1 MSITFAKILIEIKTW
16 GGVKMPVI
24 AIPQMGNDLF
34 RKYMKSKY
42 VQSLERAG
50 AQVKWIELDDIE
62 AAADEVLSCD
72 GLLLPGGA
80 DIAPRLYGQAAGE
93 KCGKP
98 NEKRDTAEPKMLEVF
113 LKTGKPIFGIC
124 RGVQLLNVFMDGT
137 LLQDIK
143 EEQKYNHS
151 DFLSRAKSAHPI
163 SIDKG
168 SKLYNILGAE
178 TTSVN
183 SLHHQAIDKV
193 GEGLRV
199 TAKSED
205 GFIEALELE
214 GHPFCVAVQWHPE
227 HMSKKSEEQ
236 RRLFSAFVAACNN
249 E

>member
-1 MSITFAKILIEIKTW
+1 MT
-16 GGVKMPVI
+16 VI

-50 AQVKWIELDDIE
+50 AQALWIELEDIDRAVE
-62 AAADEVLSCD
+62 TALSCD

-80 DIAPRLYGQAAGE
+80 DIDPKLYGQTAGE

-98 NEKRDTAEPKMLEVF
+98 NEKRDTAEPKILEAF
-113 LKTGKPIFGIC
+113 LKTDKPIFGIC
-124 RGVQLLNVFMDGT
+124 RGVQLLNVYMGGT
-137 LLQDIK
+137 LIQDIK

-151 DFLSRAKSAHPI
+151 DFFTRAKSAHPI
-163 SIDKG
+163 SIVKG
-168 SKLYNILGAE
+168 SKLHGILGTE
-178 TTSVN
+178 TAKVN

-193 GEGLRV
+193 GDGLTV
-199 TAKSED
+199 TAKSGD
-205 GFIEALELE
+205 GYIEALELE

-236 RRLFSAFVAACNN
+236 RKLFSAFVAACNN
-249 E
+249 S

>member
-1 MSITFAKILIEIKTW
+1 MFVKIKYIDHIK
-16 GGVKMPVI
+16 GAENMPVI

-50 AQVKWIELDDIE
+50 AQALWIELDDIDKAIE
-62 AAADEVLSCD
+62 TAVNCD

-80 DIAPRLYGQAAGE
+80 DIAPSMYGQAASE

-98 NEKRDTAEPKMLEVF
+98 NEIRDSAEPKILEAF
-113 LKTGKPIFGIC
+113 LKTGKPVFGIC
-124 RGVQLLNVFMDGT
+124 RGAQLLNVSFGGT

-143 EEQKYNHS
+143 DKQKYNHS
-151 DFLSRAKSAHPI
+151 DFFTRAKSAHPI
-163 SIDKG
+163 NIEKS
-168 SKLYNILGAE
+168 SRLYDILGAE
-178 TTSVN
+178 TAAVN

-193 GEGLRV
+193 GDGLKI

-214 GHPFCVAVQWHPE
+214 GYPFCVAVQWHPE

-236 RRLFSAFVAACNN
+236 RKLLSAFVATCNG